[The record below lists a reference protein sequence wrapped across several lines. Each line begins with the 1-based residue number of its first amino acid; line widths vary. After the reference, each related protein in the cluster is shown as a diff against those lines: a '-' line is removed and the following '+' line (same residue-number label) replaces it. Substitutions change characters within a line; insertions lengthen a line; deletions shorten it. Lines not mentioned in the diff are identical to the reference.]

1 MTLCWVHSLTAME
14 AFMNNIFGG
23 ILGEVLK
30 NVLNGNVSQQQQ
42 SQLPDIFGQILKN
55 TDLGSIGGL
64 LKQLQEGGLQKQVDS
79 WLGNGQNAPV
89 NENQLKDALGNEQ
102 LRQIARQMG
111 IPVDEVLDKLSKYL
125 PEAVNQASPNGELAD
140 SHAAESRRG
149 A

>member
-1 MTLCWVHSLTAME
+1 
-14 AFMNNIFGG
+14 MNNILGG

-30 NVLNGNVSQQQQ
+30 NVLNGNVPPQQQ

-89 NENQLKDALGNEQ
+89 SENQLKDALGNEQ
-102 LRQIARQMG
+102 LRQIARQLG
-111 IPVDEVLDKLSKYL
+111 LPVDEVLDKLSKYL
-125 PEAVNQASPNGELAD
+125 PEAVKQASPNGQLENRHEGRA
-140 SHAAESRRG
+140 
-149 A
+149 

>member
-1 MTLCWVHSLTAME
+1 
-14 AFMNNIFGG
+14 MNNILGG

-30 NVLNGNVSQQQQ
+30 NVLNGNVPAQQQ

-89 NENQLKDALGNEQ
+89 SENQLKDALGNEQ
-102 LRQIARQMG
+102 LRQIAKQMG

-125 PEAVNQASPNGELAD
+125 PEAVNQASPDGELAPK
-140 SHAAESRRG
+140 HAAEGRSGR
-149 A
+149 

>member
-1 MTLCWVHSLTAME
+1 
-14 AFMNNIFGG
+14 MNSILGG
-23 ILGEVLK
+23 VLGEVLK
-30 NVLNGNVSQQQQ
+30 NVLNGNVNQQQQ

-89 NENQLKDALGNEQ
+89 SENQLKDALGNDQ
-102 LRQIARQMG
+102 LRQIARQLG
-111 IPVDEVLDKLSKYL
+111 IPADEVLDKLSKYL
-125 PEAVNQASPNGELAD
+125 PEAVNQASPNGELD
-140 SHAAESRRG
+140 GRHAAEGRRG